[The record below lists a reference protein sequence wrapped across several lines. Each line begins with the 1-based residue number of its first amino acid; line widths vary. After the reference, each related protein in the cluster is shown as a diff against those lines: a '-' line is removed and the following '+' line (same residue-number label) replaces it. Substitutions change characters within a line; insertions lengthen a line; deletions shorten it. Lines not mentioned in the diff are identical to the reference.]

1 MPPTSGAIW
10 VQRSVSSRSVLQTMV
25 PKVSTKFSKAASI
38 LFQSRARQ
46 GRCVLQRPSAMK
58 AKAWKDVPYTWH
70 PSNQMANGFRE
81 EAASRCFSKMGFCL
95 PGMEDVGGVPCPSFT
110 SILTI
115 YILSSQ
121 TVVAL
126 GVCPCEDGEVEA
138 DEMPPQPEDVR
149 GLSSR
154 ARFYLQS

>member
-1 MPPTSGAIW
+1 
-10 VQRSVSSRSVLQTMV
+10 
-25 PKVSTKFSKAASI
+25 
-38 LFQSRARQ
+38 
-46 GRCVLQRPSAMK
+46 MK

-81 EAASRCFSKMGFCL
+81 KAASRCFSKMGFCL
-95 PGMEDVGGVPCPSFT
+95 PGMEDVGGVPCPSLNVVLSHGVDVAQRGARCT

-126 GVCPCEDGEVEA
+126 GVCPCEDG
-138 DEMPPQPEDVR
+138 
-149 GLSSR
+149 LFSS
-154 ARFYLQS
+154 